1 MATTLE
7 NVTMIRTVTTA
18 YIIALVLASI
28 GWELARQGVS
38 LPVTLAAS
46 LGFTSLMIVIV
57 GAVAFYASKNEE

>member
-1 MATTLE
+1 MGTTLE